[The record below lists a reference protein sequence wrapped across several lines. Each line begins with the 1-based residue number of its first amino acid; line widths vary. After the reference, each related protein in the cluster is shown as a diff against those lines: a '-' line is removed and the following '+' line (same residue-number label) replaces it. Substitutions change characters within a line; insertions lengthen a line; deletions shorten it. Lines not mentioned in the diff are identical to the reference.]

1 VILAHAEAQ
10 RTQRDSVLSLHP
22 PRLCLNPLICH
33 SRESGNPWVDLS
45 VKWFAQR
52 HEGTKRLLPIF
63 VSSCEPKS
71 YRVRTYQTIDSRFR
85 GNDNFEVLGRVN
97 GCSRRP
103 ELGGGNAPLRPPRL
117 CVNPLICHSRESG
130 ERSDRQ
136 VNPWAELSAKWFA
149 QRHEGIKRL
158 LRVFVSSC
166 EPKTYRARKYQTMG
180 SRFRGNDNFGAF
192 RRVNEYSPRPSVTS
206 VLIYVST

>member
-10 RTQRDSVLSLHP
+10 RTQRDSILSLHP

-52 HEGTKRLLPIF
+52 HEGTKRLLPVF

-103 ELGGGNAPLRPPRL
+103 ELGGGKCASATSAPLREPLDLSFPRK
-117 CVNPLICHSRESG
+117 REPM
-130 ERSDRQ
+130 DRTIGKL
-136 VNPWAELSAKWFA
+136 VRTKAR
-149 QRHEGIKRL
+149 RHKEVAPC
-158 LRVFVSSC
+158 LRVFVRTKISS
-166 EPKTYRARKYQTMG
+166 RADISDHRFPL
-180 SRFRGNDNFGAF
+180 SR
-192 RRVNEYSPRPSVTS
+192 E
-206 VLIYVST
+206 